1 MKLVSTILSSVL
13 GLQDTDPIAERVRLC
28 QDMESAAG
36 YIDAAN
42 PGLVKHRSFMD
53 HFRGKLVGVHRRFFD
68 ELQGRPNIR
77 AAFNAANTTY
87 AAYVTDLGVDHTGQN
102 AGHDAPAP
110 NYAPWWAVFRPAFT
124 GVQSVYPWHILHGL
138 TFRNPSKCMKAKE
151 TVEQYYDINFRQ
163 LRVKLQMNADF
174 PHQDVPDW
182 YYANVFFAG
191 LDEHI
196 RAALIAHPTYSQ
208 HCLPANIVPKC

>member
-53 HFRGKLVGVHRRFFD
+53 HFRGKLAGVHRRFFD

-110 NYAPWWAVFRPAFT
+110 NYAPWWAAFRPAFT

-138 TFRNPSKCMKAKE
+138 TFRNPARIAPKRGVASPGTGTARAPPTRPPPSPPQATRIPTALHLPPHPPASLPTRLRNSKPNSMLSPRC
-151 TVEQYYDINFRQ
+151 
-163 LRVKLQMNADF
+163 
-174 PHQDVPDW
+174 
-182 YYANVFFAG
+182 
-191 LDEHI
+191 
-196 RAALIAHPTYSQ
+196 
-208 HCLPANIVPKC
+208 